1 LIVLDTSGLLAALL
15 DSQQSHEAARRVLE
29 SEPRPLLLSPFVL
42 AEVDYFLAR
51 WAGIEAE
58 AALLDEVARG
68 AYTLV
73 SFDAGAV
80 AEARDGIA
88 SHRNLMI
95 GLADASVVVLAARYG
110 RIESSRST
118 SATSGSCGRPEASAS
133 LCCRRTSDGQAAAA
147 AALGSSSRRNS
158 PV

>member
-1 LIVLDTSGLLAALL
+1 VG
-15 DSQQSHEAARRVLE
+15 
-29 SEPRPLLLSPFVL
+29 
-42 AEVDYFLAR
+42 
-51 WAGIEAE
+51 GIEAE

-80 AEARDGIA
+80 AEARDVIA
-88 SHRNLMI
+88 SHRDLMI
-95 GLADASVVVLAARYG
+95 GLANASVVVLAAGTG

-133 LCCRRTSDGQAAAA
+133 LCCRRTSDRQAAAA